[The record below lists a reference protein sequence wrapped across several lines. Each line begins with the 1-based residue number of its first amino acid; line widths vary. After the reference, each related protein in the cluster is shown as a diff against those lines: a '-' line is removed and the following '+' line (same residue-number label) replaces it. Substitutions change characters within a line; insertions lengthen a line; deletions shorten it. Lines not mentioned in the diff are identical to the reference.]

1 MKVLLDANILLTFI
15 TGRIDRYSQD
25 CCAIRAGAAY
35 IITANVKDFY
45 GHSKVK
51 AISPDE
57 LLQIVEK
64 Q

>member
-1 MKVLLDANILLTFI
+1 M
-15 TGRIDRYSQD
+15 GRLWQK
-25 CCAIRAGAAY
+25 
-35 IITANVKDFY
+35 NVKDFY